1 MKSSELWKFE
11 YKVKDF
17 PDAAKINFM
26 ENAKAQIISGVK
38 DAVGNLTRGILD
50 VDGKIDGNT
59 IAIKIVDLRS
69 RDAID
74 RDKSAN
80 YFNVKGADA
89 FFNIVTEDEFR
100 SKVQDGARRVHQDIM
115 RLLTES
121 RNIFT
126 K

>member
-1 MKSSELWKFE
+1 MNSELWKFE

-26 ENAKAQIISGVK
+26 ENAKAAMIGSIK
-38 DAVGNLTRGILD
+38 DTVGNLTRGILD

-59 IAIKIVDLRS
+59 ISIKIVDLRS
-69 RDAID
+69 KDTVD
-74 RDKSAN
+74 REKSDN
-80 YFNVKGADA
+80 YFNVKGADE

-100 SKVQDGARRVHQDIM
+100 NKVQDGAKKVHTDLM
-115 RLLTES
+115 RLLIES